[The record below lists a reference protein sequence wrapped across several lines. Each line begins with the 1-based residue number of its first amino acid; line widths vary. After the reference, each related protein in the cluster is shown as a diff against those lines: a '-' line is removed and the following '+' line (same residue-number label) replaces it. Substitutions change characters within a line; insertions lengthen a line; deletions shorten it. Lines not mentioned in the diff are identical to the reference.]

1 MEIIEVV
8 AIAIALIALF
18 AVLLDHYRQRR
29 RDRLQLEP
37 ALVFHCDT
45 TKGESI
51 RGLWLQNSGLGPA
64 RVLGTSLKLDDEYY
78 GPLSANTWAR
88 VIQRLGL
95 SRVDWLTMNIL
106 PRKTTIAPAERVK
119 VLGLVDSL
127 APTEFEALL
136 LAILSRLEMRCD
148 YESLCGIQHE
158 SEWDSGSDATKGS
171 VLTKLVRRVNER
183 LEDSYELELWRA

>member
-1 MEIIEVV
+1 MGIIEVV
-8 AIAIALIALF
+8 AIAIALIALL
-18 AVLLDHYRQRR
+18 AVLLDHSRQRR

-64 RVLGTSLKLDDEYY
+64 RVRGTSLEVDDEEY

-106 PRKTTIAPAERVK
+106 PRKTTIAPGERVK
-119 VLGLVDSL
+119 VLCLVEPH
-127 APTEFEALL
+127 APPEFEALL
-136 LAILSRLEMRCD
+136 LAILSRLEIRCD

-158 SEWDSGSDATKGS
+158 SEWDCGSEPTDGS
-171 VLTKLVRRVNER
+171 LLTKLVRKVNER